1 MSDMTLFEGGN
12 SLANSDLFKQL
23 QDTDDNLSGGTG
35 GGGARR
41 ISLRG
46 GRFREM
52 VGGEQVNV
60 KSDGFLN
67 VVILNAAKLS
77 RTYYSGAYDAENPS
91 APTCWSADTQAP
103 ASEVPADQRQ
113 ASRCMDCPQNIKGS
127 GQGESRACRFNQRI
141 AVFLEGNM
149 DEVYQ
154 LQLPATSITQR
165 MARWVCKHT
174 LSTLKRIRPH
184 PSL

>member
-12 SLANSDLFKQL
+12 SLASSDLVQATTGQL
-23 QDTDDNLSGGTG
+23 TTTCAGGTG

-103 ASEVPADQRQ
+103 ASEVPRRPT
-113 ASRCMDCPQNIKGS
+113 SSISLHG
-127 GQGESRACRFNQRI
+127 
-141 AVFLEGNM
+141 
-149 DEVYQ
+149 
-154 LQLPATSITQR
+154 LPTE
-165 MARWVCKHT
+165 H
-174 LSTLKRIRPH
+174 
-184 PSL
+184 